1 MDMKRIVKEHYAH
14 KFDNTGETDQFLER
28 PICQN
33 PRKKIDNLTK
43 STSIKETEPMIN
55 NLRK

>member
-1 MDMKRIVKEHYAH
+1 MKRIVKEHYAH
-14 KFDNTGETDQFLER
+14 KFDNTDETDQFLER